1 MSLPPT
7 PPSMPGDGDAR
18 DKRKALV
25 LSRVNRQRDVWQS
38 RRAAAAGPSAAPAAA
53 AATAAAAAAVGA
65 AAAAMPPPGVAV
77 AAVPAVPG
85 GFPRSI
91 TMRLL
96 MQHPALAV
104 GAVALALAIGPSR
117 LLRTAGWVL
126 PVVLRRD

>member
-7 PPSMPGDGDAR
+7 PPSTAGDADAR

-25 LSRVNRQRDVWQS
+25 LARVNRQRDGWQS
-38 RRAAAAGPSAAPAAA
+38 RRAGSAPPSAPPAAA
-53 AATAAAAAAVGA
+53 AAAAEMPLPGATVGT
-65 AAAAMPPPGVAV
+65 
-77 AAVPAVPG
+77 VPVGPG
-85 GFPRSI
+85 GFPRSV

-126 PVVLRRD
+126 PVILRRG